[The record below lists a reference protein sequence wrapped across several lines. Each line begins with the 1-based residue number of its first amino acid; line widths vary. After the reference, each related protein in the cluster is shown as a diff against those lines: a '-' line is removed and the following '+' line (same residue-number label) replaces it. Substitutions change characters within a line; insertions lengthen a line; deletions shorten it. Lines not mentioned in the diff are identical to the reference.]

1 MHMTGTNMLPD
12 CTNCVH
18 EYNCDW
24 KKPKPCA
31 EWRPD
36 LDYKRM
42 MEESMEEQNAGI
54 NTPKEQR
61 D

>member
-1 MHMTGTNMLPD
+1 MTRTDTLPD
-12 CTNCVH
+12 CQ
-18 EYNCDW
+18 NCDFEYHCDQ

-36 LDYKRM
+36 LDYRRM
-42 MEESMEEQNAGI
+42 MEESME
-54 NTPKEQR
+54 